1 MPEAEGVG
9 PALRY
14 TKDGAIAWIAAD
26 NPARMNALHGV
37 DVAGYP

>member
-26 NPARMNALHGV
+26 NPQLFRLWVRLGWL
-37 DVAGYP
+37 PT